1 MKSALI
7 YGTCT
12 GKTEVIADKILA
24 AFDGVLEIEKVDV
37 GDISPEDI
45 TNWDFLICGIPTW
58 DVGQLEYCWQD
69 IYDEMDSLD
78 CSGLKVAMFGL
89 GDQFSY
95 EDTYQD
101 AMGLLY
107 KKFLERQA
115 QGGIGFMPV
124 EGHGHSASEAQFGEE
139 FCGLAIDD
147 DNQDELTDERI
158 EAWVAKVKQALGL

>member
-24 AFDGVLEIEKVDV
+24 AFDGVLELEKVDV
-37 GDISPEDI
+37 GDISPADI
-45 TNWDFLICGIPTW
+45 TKWDFLICGIPTW

-69 IYDEMDSLD
+69 IYDEMDDLD
-78 CSGLKVAMFGL
+78 CSRLKVAMFGL

-101 AMGLLY
+101 AMGILY
-107 KKFLERQA
+107 KKFIWYTNEKDFIIYKRHVRARALTILE
-115 QGGIGFMPV
+115 G
-124 EGHGHSASEAQFGEE
+124 
-139 FCGLAIDD
+139 
-147 DNQDELTDERI
+147 
-158 EAWVAKVKQALGL
+158 